1 MGDDYIDSDEFKDF
15 QEEPVAEEEPMTEK
29 KLIEGVPQSDAKAGP
44 ADDEYGNE
52 YYGEEY
58 GEEEV
63 TGKPTKKAS
72 GT

>member
-15 QEEPVAEEEPMTEK
+15 QEEPVAEAPMTEK

-52 YYGEEY
+52 YYGEEAY

-63 TGKPTKKAS
+63 TGKPIKVSKT
-72 GT
+72 